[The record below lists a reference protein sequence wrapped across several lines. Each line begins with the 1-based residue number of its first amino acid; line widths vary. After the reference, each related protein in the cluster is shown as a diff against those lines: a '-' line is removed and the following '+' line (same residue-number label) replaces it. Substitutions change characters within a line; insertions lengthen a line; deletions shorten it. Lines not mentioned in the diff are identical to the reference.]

1 MIGRIISILGNVVK
15 IKLNINVYDLGGL
28 IGKNIVFEEKDYN
41 IIGEVLEGDYTYL
54 DVKIIGEIKNNIFTY
69 GSMVMPSFKDN
80 CRFITKE
87 ELDIVFQNDSSAN
100 LISLGESVIY
110 GGYKMSLDVNSF
122 FSNHFAILGN
132 SGAGKSYSVSHI
144 LQSIFYDAKND
155 LPFRTNI
162 FLFDAYGEYQPA
174 FFEIG
179 KNNNNL
185 NYKVITTDLNNSE
198 FTHLSIPFW
207 LLTTDDLAL
216 LLNADNENQVPII
229 EKALKL
235 VAFFTQ
241 DEEKVLEQKNDII
254 ARSILDIIF
263 SGSNPSEIRNQLT
276 SVLTK
281 FKTKDINLEVSL
293 TKGGWT
299 RTIRQ
304 CLYIEESGKFADIEL
319 VINYLEQFTNNE
331 FELSMPDGSFAY
343 GLKEFALALEFALIS
358 EGILTS
364 EKIFDYANV
373 LKIRLNTLINS
384 DYAKYFDY
392 PVFVNR
398 EGFIRELLT
407 VSGNRKAQI
416 INFNINYV
424 DDRFAKNLVKI
435 ISKLLFDYVAKLKN
449 RGSIAFH
456 ILLEEAH
463 RYVQDDIDVRL
474 FGYNIF
480 ERITKEGRKYG
491 ILLGLITQRPS
502 ELSETAISQCSN
514 FLIFKMFHK
523 DDLAFISSLLPNI
536 SDDFFDRLKTFH
548 SGVCVAYGS
557 AFKMPVIIQV
567 DEPNPVPLSQ
577 NVNISKVWYIKGQ

>member
-1 MIGRIISILGNVVK
+1 MA
-15 IKLNINVYDLGGL
+15 
-28 IGKNIVFEEKDYN
+28 
-41 IIGEVLEGDYTYL
+41 
-54 DVKIIGEIKNNIFTY
+54 
-69 GSMVMPSFKDN
+69 
-80 CRFITKE
+80 
-87 ELDIVFQNDSSAN
+87 DI
-100 LISLGESVIY
+100 
-110 GGYKMSLDVNSF
+110 DVNSF

-319 VINYLEQFTNNE
+319 VINYLEEFTNNE

-536 SDDFFDRLKTFH
+536 SDDFFDKLKTFH

>member
-1 MIGRIISILGNVVK
+1 MLGKIVSVLGNVVK
-15 IKLNINVYDLGGL
+15 IKLDTNVYSLDGI
-28 IGKNIVFEEKDYN
+28 IGKNVIFEEKN
-41 IIGEVLEGDYTYL
+41 VKIVGEIDQGDVTYL
-54 DVKIIGEIKNNIFTY
+54 DIKIIGEIRDNVFIY
-69 GSMVMPSFKDN
+69 GSMIKPSFSDV
-80 CRFITKE
+80 CRLITKE
-87 ELDIVFQNDSSAN
+87 ELDIVFQNEKTSK
-100 LISLGESVIY
+100 LISLGESVFY
-110 GGYKMSLDVNSF
+110 EGYKISLDVNSF
-122 FSNHFAILGN
+122 FSNHFAVLGN

-144 LQSIFYDAKND
+144 LQNIFYEADNN

-174 FFEIG
+174 FFDIG
-179 KNNNNL
+179 KKNSNI
-185 NYKVITTDLNNSE
+185 NYKVITTDLNNTQ
-198 FTHLSIPFW
+198 FPHLTIPFW
-207 LLTTDDLAL
+207 LLSTDDIAL
-216 LLNADNENQVPII
+216 LLNADDENQIPII

-241 DEEKVLEQKNDII
+241 DDEKVLEQKNDII
-254 ARSILDIIF
+254 ARSVLDIIF
-263 SGSNPSEIRNQLT
+263 SGRNPSEIRNQLT

-281 FKTKDINLEVSL
+281 FQTKDINLEIPLS
-293 TKGGWT
+293 KGGWT

-304 CLYIEESGKFADIEL
+304 CLYIEESGRFADIEL
-319 VINYLEQFTNNE
+319 IINYLEQFTNNE
-331 FELSMPDGSFAY
+331 FELVMPDGSFSY
-343 GLKEFALALEFALIS
+343 GLKEFSLALEFALIS

-364 EKIFDYANV
+364 QKIFNYANV
-373 LKIRLNTLINS
+373 LRIRLNTLINS
-384 DYAKYFDY
+384 DYAKYFEY

-435 ISKLLFDYVAKLKN
+435 YSKLLFDYVAKLKN
-449 RGSIAFH
+449 RGSLAFH
-456 ILLEEAH
+456 IILEEAH

-514 FLIFKMFHK
+514 FLIFKMFHS
-523 DDLAFISSLLPNI
+523 DDLAFVSSLLPNI
-536 SDDFFDRLKTFH
+536 SSDFLLKLKTFH
-548 SGVCVAYGS
+548 SGVCVAYGT
-557 AFKMPVIIQV
+557 AFRMPVIIKV
-567 DEPNPVPLSQ
+567 GEPNPVPLSQ
-577 NVNISKVWYIKGQ
+577 NVDISKTWYVKQ

>member
-15 IKLNINVYDLGGL
+15 IKLNINVYDLDGL
-28 IGKNIVFEEKDYN
+28 VGKNIVFEEQDYN

-263 SGSNPSEIRNQLT
+263 SGRNPSEIRNQLT

-281 FKTKDINLEVSL
+281 FKTKDINLEISL

-319 VINYLEQFTNNE
+319 VINYLEEFTNNE

-536 SDDFFDRLKTFH
+536 SDDFFDKLKTFH

-577 NVNISKVWYIKGQ
+577 NVDISKVWYIKGQ

>member
-87 ELDIVFQNDSSAN
+87 ELDIVFQNNSSAN

-263 SGSNPSEIRNQLT
+263 SGRNPSEIRNQLT

-281 FKTKDINLEVSL
+281 FQTKDINLEIPL

-319 VINYLEQFTNNE
+319 VINYLEGFTNNE
-331 FELSMPDGSFAY
+331 FELVMPDGSFAY

-536 SDDFFDRLKTFH
+536 SDDFFDKLKTFH